1 MRCALFLK
9 ERGHTPV
16 VYEAESVLG
25 GQIIHADY
33 ADFKWTLR
41 DYKNWLIYQLNKQQI
56 EVRTGVKATPE
67 MIAAENYDAVVV
79 ANGAEMLT
87 LPIPGADKDKL
98 VYALEAFAHPENL
111 GQKVVVIGGGE
122 VGVET
127 ALYIAKQGHD
137 TTVVEMRDRLS
148 ADSTAIH
155 YYSMFEEAWLA
166 EPNFHGITGVKVARI
181 EDGAVVYADKDGAEH
196 SLAADSVVMCAGRV
210 PREKEA
216 LAFYG
221 TAPEFYM
228 IGDCKK
234 PASVQQ
240 LNRHAWSVAN
250 RI

>member
-1 MRCALFLK
+1 
-9 ERGHTPV
+9 
-16 VYEAESVLG
+16 
-25 GQIIHADY
+25 
-33 ADFKWTLR
+33 
-41 DYKNWLIYQLNKQQI
+41 
-56 EVRTGVKATPE
+56 
-67 MIAAENYDAVVV
+67 
-79 ANGAEMLT
+79 MLT

-98 VYALEAFAHPENL
+98 VYALEAFAHPEKL
-111 GQKVVVIGGGE
+111 GKRVVVIGGGE

-155 YYSMFEEAWLA
+155 YYSMFKEAWEA

-181 EDGAVVYADKDGAEH
+181 GDGFVAYTDKDGVEH
-196 SLAADSVVMCAGRV
+196 SIEADSVVMCAGRV
-210 PREKEA
+210 PREQEA
-216 LAFYG
+216 LSFYG
-221 TAPEFYM
+221 CAPEYYT

-240 LNRHAWSVAN
+240 GNRHAWSVAN